1 MQARRKGTGVH
12 TDAAGGHRRV
22 GPHCHL
28 PVRSCGLCEKH
39 SGDRPASTEDRAGA
53 GPGLG
58 QRAGV
63 NPTHLR
69 EADCSFSIHNQGH
82 RTLESREARDTLVP
96 GGSLEHPPAS
106 ARTFVGTAP
115 RQGKELQALA
125 RGPTSG
131 TQGPRVCGH
140 VTGRPLTEDL

>member
-1 MQARRKGTGVH
+1 M
-12 TDAAGGHRRV
+12 
-22 GPHCHL
+22 
-28 PVRSCGLCEKH
+28 
-39 SGDRPASTEDRAGA
+39 EDRAEA

-82 RTLESREARDTLVP
+82 RTLRSREAWNTLVL

-106 ARTFVGTAP
+106 ARTLVGTAP

-125 RGPTSG
+125 GDPASG
-131 TQGPRVCGH
+131 TWGP
-140 VTGRPLTEDL
+140 